1 MQQKATG
8 VDTSKFA
15 EKVDL
20 ANFKSD
26 VDKSDID
33 KLKNVPTNLSNLKSK
48 ADKLDVDKSVPV
60 PVYLSKISDAVKND
74 VAKKD
79 VYNVKIKNIDKIP
92 DVTNLATTT
101 ALNAT
106 INQVKN
112 RIPNISNLA
121 TTTAHNGKKNEVKS
135 EIPSITKL
143 ATTTALNDKIN
154 EVKNKIPNIH

>member
-20 ANFKSD
+20 ANFKSN
-26 VDKSDID
+26 VDKSDTD
-33 KLKNVPTNLSNLKSK
+33 KLKNVPTNLSSLKSK
-48 ADKLDVDKSVPV
+48 VDKLDVDKSVPV
-60 PVYLSKISDAVKND
+60 PVQLSKISDAVKND

-79 VYNVKIKNIDKIP
+79 VYNVKIKNIDDKIP

-101 ALNAT
+101 ALNAK

-112 RIPNISNLA
+112 KKPNISNF
-121 TTTAHNGKKNEVKS
+121 S
-135 EIPSITKL
+135 
-143 ATTTALNDKIN
+143 TTTALNGKKMRLKAKYLVLLNQLLLLLLMI
-154 EVKNKIPNIH
+154 K

>member
-1 MQQKATG
+1 MDWKKNQNLQEEDFGLLNLVYLIMQQKATG

-20 ANFKSD
+20 ANFKSN
-26 VDKSDID
+26 VDRSDIG

-48 ADKLDVDKSVPV
+48 ANKLDVDKWVPV

-79 VYNVKIKNIDKIP
+79 VYNVKIKNIDDKIP

-101 ALNAT
+101 ALNA
-106 INQVKN
+106 
-112 RIPNISNLA
+112 
-121 TTTAHNGKKNEVKS
+121 
-135 EIPSITKL
+135 
-143 ATTTALNDKIN
+143 KIN
-154 EVKNKIPNIH
+154 